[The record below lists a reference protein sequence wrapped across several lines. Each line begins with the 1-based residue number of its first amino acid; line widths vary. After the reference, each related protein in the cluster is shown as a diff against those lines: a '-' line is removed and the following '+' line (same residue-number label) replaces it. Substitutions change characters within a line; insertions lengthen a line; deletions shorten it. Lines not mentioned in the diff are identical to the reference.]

1 MLSEHQIRDLIIA
14 LAKARDWEVTYASRM
29 ASGSGDTVARL
40 DAGVGL
46 TLRRAK
52 VIIKRCSDLWPDDA
66 GHAWPKGIERPSGT
80 KEDAA

>member
-40 DAGVGL
+40 DAGVGI

-52 VIIKRCSDLWPDDA
+52 VIIQRCSDLWPDGS
-66 GHAWPKGIERPSGT
+66 GHAWPDSIRRPSGDA
-80 KEDAA
+80 EDAA